1 MSELDIRYAKIDPE
15 QVKDVYV
22 EYDTVD
28 FMIATDRNVIANS
41 IRIEGDLR
49 VKIDGTNRPGQNG
62 FLFYEPNVGIH
73 GVVESVSTQLGGGGE
88 VVEFLQHYPRYVNM
102 VEKATNSKDDYFQSS
117 KICELKTASYEQT
130 LDVMRGK
137 MLRNNTNT
145 ISDGDFSFKPMFCLN
160 RMSGKSLSLAP
171 YNNLIKVSVQL
182 ARNKAFFCGAG
193 SNDATT
199 YELRNLKMTYRTLP
213 AEPTPNVMA
222 NSYVSLKQTLESPS
236 VSISSR
242 VPAIASGVSVTY
254 LEQASEFSNVNNNYQ
269 LEKIPRAQSLKFMFN
284 NIENNFVT
292 YEILD
297 EGEMVQGYLESLKSS
312 GLNQVDPTQQ
322 HGKSG
327 YGHGASFRGM
337 VDLRQSK
344 FTMELESGI
353 DLPIIA
359 FMFFHSMVNLS

>member
-1 MSELDIRYAKIDPE
+1 MSAKDLRYAKIDPE

-28 FMIATDRNVIANS
+28 FMIATDRNVVANS
-41 IRIEGDLR
+41 IRLEADLR
-49 VKIDGTNRPGQNG
+49 VLVDGTNRPVGTSKI
-62 FLFYEPNVGIH
+62 FYEPNVGAH
-73 GVVESVSTQLGGGGE
+73 GLIESISTQLGGGGE

-102 VEKATNSKDDYFQSS
+102 VEKATESKDGYFQSS
-117 KICELKTASYEQT
+117 KICELKTANYEQT

-137 MLRNNTNT
+137 TLQNNTNT
-145 ISDGDFSFKPMFCLN
+145 ISDGDWSIKPLCCLN
-160 RMSGKSLSLAP
+160 RMSGKSLSLEP
-171 YNNLIKVSVQL
+171 YNNLIKVSIQL
-182 ARNKAFFCGAG
+182 ARNKAFFCGDG
-193 SNDATT
+193 VVDATL

-213 AEPTPNVMA
+213 AEPTPGVNA
-222 NSYVSLKQTLESPS
+222 NSFVSLKQTLESGS

-242 VPAIASGVSVTY
+242 VPAVASGVSVTY
-254 LEQASEFSNVNNNYQ
+254 LQQSAEFSNANTNYQ
-269 LEKIPRAQSLKFMFN
+269 LEKIPLPRSLKFMFN

-322 HGKSG
+322 HSFSG

-344 FTMELESGI
+344 FTMELESAIG
-353 DLPIIA
+353 LPVLA
-359 FMFFHSMVNLS
+359 FMFFHSMVKLS